1 MQTASYTDAD
11 IIRDI
16 QSDEHLERAVAHVY
30 QEYYGLL
37 EKMVLQNSGN
47 AADAEDVVQE
57 VLIAFVEMVRKDKYQ
72 GKASVK
78 SFLYTLAR
86 NIWIS
91 ELRKRGSA
99 GRRHEQYESERDD
112 SQSDI
117 SEYLS
122 YQEGQQFIRQL
133 FAQLGEKCQ
142 QILSL
147 FYYGDYSMKEI
158 LQQTDYENEQ
168 VLRNKKYKCL
178 KTLISKVQQSPVLYD
193 QLKNALH
200 HAKW

>member
-1 MQTASYTDAD
+1 MHTASYTDAELV
-11 IIRDI
+11 RDI
-16 QSDEHLERAVAHVY
+16 QSDKHLDRAVAHIY

-47 AADAEDVVQE
+47 QADAEDVIQE
-57 VLIAFVEMVRKDKYQ
+57 VLVVFVEMVQKGKYQ
-72 GKASVK
+72 GKASIK

-86 NIWIS
+86 NRWIS
-91 ELRKRGSA
+91 EIRKRGSA
-99 GRRHEQYESERDD
+99 DRRHEYYESEKDD
-112 SQSDI
+112 TEADV
-117 SEYLS
+117 SEYLV
-122 YQEGQQFIRQL
+122 YKEGQQFIQQL
-133 FAQLGEKCQ
+133 FEQLGEKCQ
-142 QILSL
+142 QILTL

-158 LQQTDYENEQ
+158 LEQTDYDNEQ

-178 KTLISKVQQSPVLYD
+178 KTLISRVQQSPEIYD